1 MKKELKIFII
11 ILVIIIV
18 LGIGIFFIYSNR
30 KGYETEDYN
39 QEETQVN
46 EFNEYSVENS
56 IKNGYVIVGNKVFNK
71 SKLDD
76 FIENTKSDSKN
87 RMSDAITIIQYT
99 SDNYPIIINL
109 EYKLDVGYTLKIDNT
124 MVEPKSD
131 VDFITIDDLPSN
143 LYTIKMEESEGIVRL
158 ILKLTKEIE
167 DDEYKSVPVVGYL
180 TDKEVYDTTPT
191 FEGEVT
197 EINNEKIL
205 LKVDEKGL
213 PDYISIKLV
222 NEDKFAIGDKVE
234 VNYTEII
241 SSSDPCEANHIDIKK
256 IEK

>member
-87 RMSDAITIIQYT
+87 
-99 SDNYPIIINL
+99 
-109 EYKLDVGYTLKIDNT
+109 GYTLKIDNT

-241 SSSDPCEANHIDIKK
+241 SSSDPCEANYIDIKK